1 MQYTLPPLG
10 LGDTPSSKVNRS
22 LLSSS
27 ASTLS
32 SSTASQFP
40 ASPTPVIAA
49 WRGRYMVGE
58 IGRAL
63 DGSFLGQISG
73 GQDEDEG
80 DE

>member
-1 MQYTLPPLG
+1 M
-10 LGDTPSSKVNRS
+10 NRS
-22 LLSSS
+22 LLSSGV
-27 ASTLS
+27 STSTS
-32 SSTASQFP
+32 SSASQFP

-73 GQDEDEG
+73 GLDEVEDREG